1 MAQQAARRMTVAE
14 FLDFEDG
21 TDTRYQLIDGDL
33 NAMAP
38 PMRGHGALTMRTGR
52 MIGAALKPGCEVIVQ
67 AGIVPDEASDSFFV
81 ADLAVTCS
89 PSLASDPIIPE
100 PRLIVEV
107 LSPSTTATD
116 LNRKLPAY
124 RAMPSVQEVLIVA
137 TSEPRVEHWHR
148 EADGW
153 KVRDLR
159 PGDILAIETLGVT
172 IDVAALYQG
181 VLDTPEA
188 GQG

>member
-1 MAQQAARRMTVAE
+1 MTVAE
-14 FLDFEDG
+14 FLTFEDG
-21 TDTRYQLIDGDL
+21 TDTRYQLIDGEL
-33 NAMAP
+33 MAMAP
-38 PMRGHGALTMRTGR
+38 PMRGNGALAARLMRH
-52 MIGAALKPGCEVIVQ
+52 IGNALGSGCEVIAQ
-67 AGIVPDEASDSFFV
+67 AGIVPEEDSDSFFV
-81 ADLAVTCS
+81 ADLAVTCTA
-89 PSLASDPIIPE
+89 SLASDPIVPA

-124 RAMPSVQEVLIVA
+124 RAMPSVQDVLIVA
-137 TSEPRVEHWHR
+137 TSEARVEHWQR

-159 PGDILAIETLGVT
+159 PGDMLEIAPLGVT
-172 IDVAALYQG
+172 IDVGALYDG

-188 GQG
+188 GET